1 MAAGSPDEQVLSL
14 LSKSSHLRH
23 LKQIHGYLIAVGHAH
38 TQFFAFKLVRFA
50 AIALSDLAYARLI
63 FDSLPSPNVYLY
75 TGMITAYSSC
85 PDPSSALH
93 LFRLMLSRPRP
104 RPNHFVYPHVL
115 KSCFYSSHLD
125 FMKSVHSHILKSGFQ
140 DHGVVQ
146 TSLLDGYARFSDV
159 GTARQLFDSLR
170 ERNVVSWTAMVSGYL
185 RVGMV
190 GNAVALFEEM
200 PARDV
205 PSWNAVI
212 AGCTQN
218 GLFSEA
224 VGIFRKMLASFVVPN
239 QTTVACVLSAC
250 GQLSM
255 LRFGKWV
262 HGYIT
267 KNDIEQCPYV
277 SNSLID
283 MYGKCGSLREA
294 RWIFS
299 TLSEKNLTTWNSM
312 INCLA
317 LHGHSESAIAMFK
330 EMECEGCEPDEVTF
344 VGLLN
349 ACTHGGLVDEGLD
362 YFESM
367 SRDFRIEPQIEHYGC
382 VIDLLVRAGRFEDAM
397 GIVRDMRIEPDEV
410 VWGSLL
416 NGCRIYGDAKLAE
429 LAVRKLLELDPEN
442 ADYGVML
449 ANLYS
454 ENGKWEE
461 VRKVRKLLKEGGG
474 KKLPGCSWI
483 EIDSEVHQFYS
494 GDKFH
499 PRFKDIYMVLEGLFG
514 LVEL

>member
-1 MAAGSPDEQVLSL
+1 MAASVDEHALSL
-14 LSKSSHLRH
+14 LSKSSNLRH
-23 LKQIHGYLIAVGHAH
+23 LKQIQGYLVAVGHAH
-38 TQFFAFKLVRFA
+38 TQFFAFKLARFA
-50 AIALSDLAYARLI
+50 ALALSDLAYARQV
-63 FDSLPSPNVYLY
+63 FDSLRSPNVYLY
-75 TGMITAYSSC
+75 TAMITAYSSS
-85 PDPSSALH
+85 PDPSSALR
-93 LFRLMLSRPRP
+93 LFRTMLSRPRP

-115 KSCFYSSHLD
+115 KSCSHSSHRA
-125 FMKSVHSHILKSGFQ
+125 FMESVHSHILKSGFQ

-146 TSLLDGYARFSDV
+146 TSLLDGYARFSNV
-159 GTARQLFDSLR
+159 ATARQLFDTLR
-170 ERNVVSWTAMVSGYL
+170 DKNVVSWTALVSGYL

-200 PARDV
+200 PERDV

-212 AGCTQN
+212 AGCNQN

-224 VGIFRKMLASFVVPN
+224 VGIFRKMLLSDARPN
-239 QTTVACVLSAC
+239 QTTVTCVLSAC

-255 LRFGKWV
+255 LRLGKWV
-262 HGYIT
+262 HGYII
-267 KNDIEQCPYV
+267 KNDINGQSPYV
-277 SNSLID
+277 SNALID

-299 TLSEKNLTTWNSM
+299 TLLEKSLTTWNSM

-317 LHGHSESAIAMFK
+317 LHGHNESAIAIFK
-330 EMECEGCEPDEVTF
+330 EMECDGCEPDEVTF

-367 SRDFRIEPQIEHYGC
+367 SKDFRIEPQIEHYGC

-454 ENGKWEE
+454 ERGKWED

-483 EIDSEVHQFYS
+483 EVDSEVHQFYS
-494 GDKFH
+494 GDKHH
-499 PRFKDIYMVLEGLFG
+499 PKFEDIYTVLEELFG
-514 LVEL
+514 LVEV